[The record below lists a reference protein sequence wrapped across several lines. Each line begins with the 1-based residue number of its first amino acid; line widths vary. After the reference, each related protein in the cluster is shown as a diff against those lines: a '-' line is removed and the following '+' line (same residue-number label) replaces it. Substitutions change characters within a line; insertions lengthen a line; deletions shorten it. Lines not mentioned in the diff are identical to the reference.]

1 MRSIRY
7 AIESGRAIVLT
18 LDAPASAV
26 NLMNAGFRSDL
37 HEALAAIRRD
47 LQAHPELQ
55 GVIITSAKSTFF
67 AGADL
72 KALLGVGPLDA
83 ADFFREVEAMKADLR
98 ALERLGKPV
107 VAAMSGSA
115 LGGGLEVVLACHHR
129 IVVDRPGLEIGFPEA
144 SLGLLPGAGGI
155 VKTVRL
161 KGIQAAVE
169 TLTESRRLTPKQA
182 LEMGWVTQIVTHED
196 ALMPAAFAALEGGHC
211 TQPWDNP
218 KHRIP
223 GGGPTNPSVAAMLS
237 VAPAMLLEKTRGN
250 FPAQEA
256 ILAVAVE
263 SAGLDFDTA
272 LRIESRWLTRLATGQ
287 VSKNMITAFF
297 FNLNDI
303 KSDRSRPSAEAAR
316 MTMKLGVL
324 GAGMMG
330 AGIAWAAASRGIS
343 VVLKD
348 LTREK
353 AEQGKAL
360 SARLLARR
368 VEQGRIPPEKAQAT
382 LQRIQA
388 TADAADL
395 RGCDLVIEA
404 VFEDAALKAQVTQ
417 EALAF
422 ANEELIFAS
431 NTSTLPISEL
441 ARASHRPENFIG
453 IHFFSP
459 VEKMPLVEIIR
470 GRQTGDAALAK
481 AYDFV
486 KQLGK
491 TPIVV
496 NDARGFY
503 TSRVFGS
510 YVNEG
515 MALLGEGVL
524 PARIE
529 NIAAQFGMPVGP
541 LAVLDE
547 VSLKL
552 ADDVLHQELDAI
564 ADAAG
569 NRGHDHRHG
578 HGHGHDHSH
587 EHGHGHGHGHGH
599 DHAHE
604 HGHEHDHGHG
614 HDHAHEHDHGHGHD
628 HGHREDQGRRQGRR
642 TAPRSQRMAE
652 SAVYVLEKMAH
663 GFKRMG
669 RAYGGGFYDYP
680 EGEPKRLW
688 PGLVAFS
695 RAARPI
701 SDTDIR
707 DRLTMVQSIETLRC
721 LQEGVVRAEHDANIG
736 AIMGWGFPA
745 WTGGTLQ
752 YVHHVGAPR
761 FLARCKALQAQY
773 GDRFAPP
780 AILHTLAEAE
790 HDRASAA

>member
-1 MRSIRY
+1 
-7 AIESGRAIVLT
+7 
-18 LDAPASAV
+18 
-26 NLMNAGFRSDL
+26 
-37 HEALAAIRRD
+37 
-47 LQAHPELQ
+47 
-55 GVIITSAKSTFF
+55 
-67 AGADL
+67 
-72 KALLGVGPLDA
+72 
-83 ADFFREVEAMKADLR
+83 
-98 ALERLGKPV
+98 
-107 VAAMSGSA
+107 MSGSA
-115 LGGGLEVVLACHHR
+115 LGGGLEVALACHHR

-169 TLTESRRLTPKQA
+169 TLSESRRLTPKEA
-182 LEMGWVTQIVTHED
+182 LEMGWVTQLVAHDE
-196 ALMPAAFAALEGGHC
+196 ALMPAAFAALEGGCC
-211 TQPWDNP
+211 TQPWDDP

-263 SAGLDFDTA
+263 SAALDFETA

-287 VSKNMITAFF
+287 VAKNMITAFF

-303 KSDRSRPSAEAAR
+303 KSDRGRPSAEAAR

-324 GAGMMG
+324 GAGTMG
-330 AGIAWAAASRGIS
+330 AGVAWAAASRGIN

-360 SARLLARR
+360 SARQLASR
-368 VEQGRIPPEKAQAT
+368 VEQGRISPEKAQAT

-388 TADAADL
+388 TANPEDL
-395 RGCDLVIEA
+395 HGCDLVIEA
-404 VFEDAALKAQVTQ
+404 VFEDAALKAQVTR

-422 ANEELIFAS
+422 ANDELIFAS

-529 NIAAQFGMPVGP
+529 NLAAQFGMPVGP

-564 ADAAG
+564 SRAAG
-569 NRGHDHRHG
+569 N
-578 HGHGHDHSH
+578 HGHGHDH
-587 EHGHGHGHGHGH
+587 GHK
-599 DHAHE
+599 
-604 HGHEHDHGHG
+604 HDHGHG
-614 HDHAHEHDHGHGHD
+614 HDHDHGHD
-628 HGHREDQGRRQGRR
+628 HGRRNARR
-642 TAPRSQRMAE
+642 PAPKSQRMAE

-669 RAYGGGFYDYP
+669 RAYGGGFYEYP

-688 PGLVAFS
+688 PGLAAFS
-695 RAARPI
+695 RAAKPI
-701 SDTDIR
+701 SDAEIR

-721 LQEGVVRAEHDANIG
+721 LQEGVLQAEHDANIG

-752 YVHHVGAPR
+752 YVHHVGPRR
-761 FLARCKALQAQY
+761 FLARCKALQAHY
-773 GDRFAPP
+773 GERFAPP
-780 AILHTLAEAE
+780 AILHTLAEAD
-790 HDRASAA
+790 HDRARSA

>member
-7 AIESGRAIVLT
+7 AIESARAIVLT

-26 NLMNAGFRSDL
+26 NLMNADFRTDL

-47 LQAHPELQ
+47 LQANPELQ

-83 ADFFREVEAMKADLR
+83 ADFFLEVEAMKADLR

-115 LGGGLEVVLACHHR
+115 LGGGLEVALACHHR

-169 TLTESRRLTPKQA
+169 TLSESRRLTPKEA
-182 LEMGWVTQIVTHED
+182 LEMGWVTQLVAHDE
-196 ALMPAAFAALEGGHC
+196 ALMPAAFAALEGGRC
-211 TQPWDNP
+211 TQPWDDP

-263 SAGLDFDTA
+263 SAALDFETA

-287 VSKNMITAFF
+287 VAKNMITAFF

-303 KSDRSRPSAEAAR
+303 KSDRGRPSAEAAR

-324 GAGMMG
+324 GAGTMG
-330 AGIAWAAASRGIS
+330 AGVAWAAASRGIN

-360 SARLLARR
+360 SARQLASR
-368 VEQGRIPPEKAQAT
+368 VEQGRISPEKAQAT

-388 TADAADL
+388 TANPEDL
-395 RGCDLVIEA
+395 LGCDLVIEA
-404 VFEDAALKAQVTQ
+404 VFEDAALKAQVTR

-422 ANEELIFAS
+422 ANDELIFAS

-529 NIAAQFGMPVGP
+529 NLAAQFGMPVGP

-564 ADAAG
+564 SRAAG
-569 NRGHDHRHG
+569 N
-578 HGHGHDHSH
+578 HGHGHDH
-587 EHGHGHGHGHGH
+587 GHK
-599 DHAHE
+599 
-604 HGHEHDHGHG
+604 HDHGHG
-614 HDHAHEHDHGHGHD
+614 HDHDHGHD
-628 HGHREDQGRRQGRR
+628 HGRRNARR
-642 TAPRSQRMAE
+642 PAPKSQRMAE

-669 RAYGGGFYDYP
+669 RAYGGGFYEYP

-688 PGLVAFS
+688 PGLAAFS
-695 RAARPI
+695 RAAKPI
-701 SDTDIR
+701 SDAEIR

-721 LQEGVVRAEHDANIG
+721 LQEGVLQAEHDANIG

-752 YVHHVGAPR
+752 YVHHVGPRR
-761 FLARCKALQAQY
+761 FLARCKALQAHY
-773 GDRFAPP
+773 GERFAPP
-780 AILHTLAEAE
+780 AILHTLAEAD
-790 HDRASAA
+790 HDRARSA

>member
-1 MRSIRY
+1 MHAIRY
-7 AIESGRAIVLT
+7 AIEAHRAIVLT

-26 NLMNAGFRSDL
+26 NLMNAGFRADL
-37 HEALAAIRRD
+37 HAAIAAIQRD
-47 LQAHPELQ
+47 LKAHPELL

-72 KALLGVGPLDA
+72 KALLALGPQDA
-83 ADFFREVEAMKADLR
+83 AAFFRELEAMKADLR

-107 VAAMSGSA
+107 VAAINGSA
-115 LGGGLEVVLACHHR
+115 LGGGLEVALACHHR
-129 IVVDRPGLEIGFPEA
+129 IAVDRPGLEIGFPEA
-144 SLGLLPGAGGI
+144 SLGILPGAGGI

-161 KGIQAAVE
+161 KGIQTAVE
-169 TLTESRRLTPKQA
+169 TLTEARRLTPKQA
-182 LEMGWVTQIVTHED
+182 LDLGWLTQLVANEE
-196 ALMPAAFAALEGGHC
+196 ALMPAAYAALEGGHC
-211 TQPWDNP
+211 TQPWDDAT
-218 KHRIP
+218 HRIP
-223 GGGPTNPSVAAMLS
+223 GGGPAQPAIAAMLS
-237 VAPAMLLEKTRGN
+237 VAPAMLREKTRGN

-256 ILAVAVE
+256 ILAVAAE
-263 SAGLDFDTA
+263 SAALDFDTA

-287 VSKNMITAFF
+287 VAKNMITAFF

-303 KSDRSRPSAEAAR
+303 KSDRSRPAGEAAR
-316 MTMKLGVL
+316 ITMKLGVL

-360 SARLLARR
+360 SARHLARR
-368 VEQGRIPPEKAQAT
+368 VEQGRMSPEKAQAT

-388 TADAADL
+388 SADPADL
-395 RGCDLVIEA
+395 RGCDLIIEA
-404 VFEDAALKAQVTQ
+404 VYEDAALKAQVTR

-422 ANEELIFAS
+422 TNEDLIFGS
-431 NTSTLPISEL
+431 NTSTLPISTL

-470 GRQTGDAALAK
+470 GKQTGDAALAK

-496 NDARGFY
+496 HDARGFY
-503 TSRVFGS
+503 TSRVFGA

-515 MALLGEGVL
+515 MALLGEGVT

-529 NIAAQFGMPVGP
+529 NIAMQFGMPVGP

-552 ADDVLHQELDAI
+552 ADDVLHQELDAL
-564 ADAAG
+564 ASEAG
-569 NRGHDHRHG
+569 Q
-578 HGHGHDHSH
+578 HSHHH
-587 EHGHGHGHGHGH
+587 EHGHH
-599 DHAHE
+599 
-604 HGHEHDHGHG
+604 HDHGQ
-614 HDHAHEHDHGHGHD
+614 GHD
-628 HGHREDQGRRQGRR
+628 HGHSHDHGRRRA
-642 TAPRSQRMAE
+642 APASQRMAPT
-652 SAVYVLEKMAH
+652 AVYVLEKMAH
-663 GFKRMG
+663 GFKRLG
-669 RAYGGGFYDYP
+669 RAHGAGFYEYP
-680 EGEPKRLW
+680 EGEPKHLW
-688 PGLVAFS
+688 PGLAVF
-695 RAARPI
+695 ARGAKAIP
-701 SDTDIR
+701 DADIR
-707 DRLTMVQSIETLRC
+707 DRLSMVQSIETLRC
-721 LQEGVVRAEHDANIG
+721 LQEGVLQAGHDANIG

-752 YVHHVGAPR
+752 YVHHLGPAH
-761 FLARCKALQAQY
+761 FLARCKELEARY
-773 GDRFAPP
+773 GERFTPP
-780 AILHTLAEAE
+780 AILHTMAEAARE
-790 HDRASAA
+790 APAGSFRAA

>member
-1 MRSIRY
+1 MHAIRY
-7 AIESGRAIVLT
+7 AIEAHRAIVLT

-26 NLMNAGFRSDL
+26 NLMNAGFRADL
-37 HEALAAIRRD
+37 HAALAAIQRD
-47 LQAHPELQ
+47 LKAHPELL

-72 KALLGVGPLDA
+72 KALLALGPQDA
-83 ADFFREVEAMKADLR
+83 AAFFRELEAMKADLR

-107 VAAMSGSA
+107 VAAINGSA
-115 LGGGLEVVLACHHR
+115 LGGGLEVALACHHR
-129 IVVDRPGLEIGFPEA
+129 IAVDRPGLEIGFPEA
-144 SLGLLPGAGGI
+144 SLGILPGAGGI

-161 KGIQAAVE
+161 KGIQTAVE
-169 TLTESRRLTPKQA
+169 TLTEARRLTPKQA
-182 LEMGWVTQIVTHED
+182 LDLGWLTQLVANEE
-196 ALMPAAFAALEGGHC
+196 ALMPAAYAALEGGHC
-211 TQPWDNP
+211 TQPWDDAT
-218 KHRIP
+218 HRIP
-223 GGGPTNPSVAAMLS
+223 GGGPAQPAIAAMLS
-237 VAPAMLLEKTRGN
+237 VAPAMLREKTRGN

-256 ILAVAVE
+256 ILAVAAE
-263 SAGLDFDTA
+263 SAALDFDTA

-287 VSKNMITAFF
+287 VAKNMITAFF

-303 KSDRSRPSAEAAR
+303 KSDRSRPAGEAAR
-316 MTMKLGVL
+316 ITMKLGVL

-360 SARLLARR
+360 SARHLARR
-368 VEQGRIPPEKAQAT
+368 VEQGRMSPEKAQAT

-388 TADAADL
+388 SADPADL
-395 RGCDLVIEA
+395 RGCDLIIEA
-404 VFEDAALKAQVTQ
+404 VYEDAALKAQVTR

-422 ANEELIFAS
+422 TNEDLIFGS
-431 NTSTLPISEL
+431 NTSTLPISTL

-470 GRQTGDAALAK
+470 GKQTGDAALAK

-496 NDARGFY
+496 HDARGFY
-503 TSRVFGS
+503 TSRVFGA

-515 MALLGEGVL
+515 MALLGEGVT

-529 NIAAQFGMPVGP
+529 NIAMQFGMPVGP

-552 ADDVLHQELDAI
+552 ADDVLHQELDAL
-564 ADAAG
+564 ASEAG
-569 NRGHDHRHG
+569 QHSHHHEHGHHHDHGQGHDHGHSHG
-578 HGHGHDHSH
+578 HDHGHSHGHDHVHDHGHDHGHNHGHDHSH
-587 EHGHGHGHGHGH
+587 
-599 DHAHE
+599 
-604 HGHEHDHGHG
+604 
-614 HDHAHEHDHGHGHD
+614 GHD
-628 HGHREDQGRRQGRR
+628 HGHSHDHGRRRA
-642 TAPRSQRMAE
+642 APASQRMAPT
-652 SAVYVLEKMAH
+652 AVYVLEKMAH
-663 GFKRMG
+663 GFKRLG
-669 RAYGGGFYDYP
+669 RAHGAGFYEYP
-680 EGEPKRLW
+680 EGEPKHLW
-688 PGLVAFS
+688 PGLAVF
-695 RAARPI
+695 ARGAKAIP
-701 SDTDIR
+701 DADIR
-707 DRLTMVQSIETLRC
+707 DRLSMVQSIETLRC
-721 LQEGVVRAEHDANIG
+721 LQEGVLQAGHDANIG

-752 YVHHVGAPR
+752 YVHHLGPAH
-761 FLARCKALQAQY
+761 FLARCKELEARY
-773 GDRFAPP
+773 GERFTPP
-780 AILHTLAEAE
+780 AILHTMAEAARE
-790 HDRASAA
+790 APAGSFRAA

>member
-7 AIESGRAIVLT
+7 AIESARAIVLT

-26 NLMNAGFRSDL
+26 NLMNADFRTDL

-47 LQAHPELQ
+47 LQANPELQ

-83 ADFFREVEAMKADLR
+83 ADFFLEVEAMKADLR

-115 LGGGLEVVLACHHR
+115 LGGGLEVALACHHR

-169 TLTESRRLTPKQA
+169 TLSESRRLTPKEA
-182 LEMGWVTQIVTHED
+182 LEMGWVTQLVAHDE
-196 ALMPAAFAALEGGHC
+196 ALMPAAFAALEGGRC
-211 TQPWDNP
+211 TQPWDDP

-263 SAGLDFDTA
+263 SAALDFETA

-287 VSKNMITAFF
+287 VAKNMITAFF

-303 KSDRSRPSAEAAR
+303 KSDRGRPSAEAAR

-324 GAGMMG
+324 GAGTMG
-330 AGIAWAAASRGIS
+330 AGVAWAAASRGIN

-360 SARLLARR
+360 SARQLASR
-368 VEQGRIPPEKAQAT
+368 VEQGRISPEKAQAT

-388 TADAADL
+388 TANPEDL
-395 RGCDLVIEA
+395 HGCDLVIEA
-404 VFEDAALKAQVTQ
+404 VFEDAALKAQVTR

-422 ANEELIFAS
+422 ANDELIFAS

-529 NIAAQFGMPVGP
+529 NLAAQFGMPVGP

-564 ADAAG
+564 SRAAG
-569 NRGHDHRHG
+569 N
-578 HGHGHDHSH
+578 HGHGHDH
-587 EHGHGHGHGHGH
+587 GHK
-599 DHAHE
+599 
-604 HGHEHDHGHG
+604 HDHGHG
-614 HDHAHEHDHGHGHD
+614 HDHDHGHD
-628 HGHREDQGRRQGRR
+628 HGRRNARR
-642 TAPRSQRMAE
+642 PAPKSQRMAE

-669 RAYGGGFYDYP
+669 RAYGGGFYEYP

-688 PGLVAFS
+688 PGLAAFS
-695 RAARPI
+695 RAAKPI
-701 SDTDIR
+701 SDAEIR

-721 LQEGVVRAEHDANIG
+721 LQEGVLQAEHDANIG

-752 YVHHVGAPR
+752 YVHHVGPRR
-761 FLARCKALQAQY
+761 FLARCKALQAHY
-773 GDRFAPP
+773 GERFAPP
-780 AILHTLAEAE
+780 AILHTLAEAD
-790 HDRASAA
+790 HDRARSA